1 MAGVSTRAVRDL
13 FKQARA
19 LSRKEGAPCIICID
33 EFEVLGATRMS
44 EAKGGQR
51 DNQQALTELLV
62 QMDGFQAESA
72 SSGASALVVAATN
85 RADMIDRA
93 LLRPGRFDRRVEVG
107 PPDTIEAREALL
119 KIHARNKPLARD
131 VDLYSVAT
139 RTEGLS
145 GAELAAVLEE
155 AAVSAAVR
163 NDTVIDA
170 EDIEISLDDARFN
183 HDRA

>member
-1 MAGVSTRAVRDL
+1 MWRIPLSLVDPSVRAARDL
-13 FKQARA
+13 RRWLRSRVTLTRGCVATLTRNGIAARG
-19 LSRKEGAPCIICID
+19 R
-33 EFEVLGATRMS
+33 
-44 EAKGGQR
+44 
-51 DNQQALTELLV
+51 
-62 QMDGFQAESA
+62 
-72 SSGASALVVAATN
+72 VA
-85 RADMIDRA
+85 
-93 LLRPGRFDRRVEVG
+93 V
-107 PPDTIEAREALL
+107 
-119 KIHARNKPLARD
+119 LARD

-170 EDIEISLDDARFN
+170 EDIEVSLDDARFN

>member
-1 MAGVSTRAVRDL
+1 M
-13 FKQARA
+13 
-19 LSRKEGAPCIICID
+19 
-33 EFEVLGATRMS
+33 
-44 EAKGGQR
+44 
-51 DNQQALTELLV
+51 
-62 QMDGFQAESA
+62 
-72 SSGASALVVAATN
+72 
-85 RADMIDRA
+85 
-93 LLRPGRFDRRVEVG
+93 RP
-107 PPDTIEAREALL
+107 
-119 KIHARNKPLARD
+119 RNKPLARD

-170 EDIEISLDDARFN
+170 EDIEVSLDDARFN